1 MNKEESKGKNHI
13 VFSDQNYRNYKEGSL
28 NLDMQNVL
36 DSGGI
41 I

>member
-28 NLDMQNVL
+28 NLDIQGVFYC
-36 DSGGI
+36 GGVI
-41 I
+41 